1 MPMQINRLEQLFDI
15 LKDREKQRLIVVWAV
30 DGHTIEAVN
39 EAVDLGLVNATLVGD
54 RDTILARCD
63 EMKIDPAKFEIDH
76 VTTDSEAAD
85 RSVRLINEGNGSMI
99 MKGNLGTDKYM
110 KAILNKEQGLMEP
123 NAILSHVAVAENPVY
138 HKLLIISD
146 AAIIPQPDLKQKVA
160 ITGYLISTA
169 RAMGIKTPKVA
180 IIAATEQPSPNMP
193 ACTDAAIIS
202 KMADRGRFGNALV
215 EGPLALDLAV
225 DKFSADIKGVKSEV
239 AGDAD
244 CLLFPNIES
253 GNVFY
258 KTNAKLAGGEQGAIV
273 AGASV
278 PVVLSS
284 RGDTS
289 KTKLYSIA
297 LAAITAGK

>member
-1 MPMQINRLEQLFDI
+1 MNMHIIKLEQLFDI
-15 LKDREKQRLIVVWAV
+15 LKGKGKKRLIVVWAV
-30 DGHTIEAVN
+30 DVHTIEAVN
-39 EAVDLGLVNATLVGD
+39 EAVDMGLVNATLVGD
-54 RDTILARCD
+54 AHIISKRCGELNID
-63 EMKIDPAKFEIDH
+63 EGKFAIDH
-76 VTTDSEAAD
+76 VSSDTEAAA
-85 RSVRLINEGNGSMI
+85 RSVELINEGKGNMI

-110 KAILNKEQGLMEP
+110 KAILNKEKGLMEP

-138 HKLLIISD
+138 YKLIILSD
-146 AAIIPQPDLKQKVA
+146 AAIIPQPDLKQKVSQ
-160 ITGYLISTA
+160 TCYLINTA
-169 RAMGIKTPKVA
+169 RAIGIEKPKVA
-180 IIAATEQPSPNMP
+180 LIAATEQPSPNMP
-193 ACTDAAIIS
+193 ASTDAAVIS

-225 DKFSADIKGVKSEV
+225 DKVSAEIKAIKSDV

-253 GNVFY
+253 ANVFY

-273 AGASV
+273 VGAKV

-284 RGDTS
+284 RGDTP

-297 LAAITAGK
+297 LAAITA